1 LTNKKI
7 VVLGVGNILLKDEGI
22 GVRVVQA
29 MEKMDL
35 PDGVE
40 LIDGGTA
47 GFDLLYPV
55 QEADKLIVVDAIEAS
70 SEPGDIF
77 KFTPQDVK
85 LKSKEKVSLHEIEIL
100 EVLKMAE
107 NLGKC
112 PETVIFGIQP
122 KEIDLGLELTSELQ
136 EKIPRVIELVLEE
149 IGKLKSKIKSEDY
162 RIKD

>member
-1 LTNKKI
+1 MTKKKI
-7 VVLGVGNILLKDEGI
+7 VILGVGNILLRDEGI
-22 GVRVVQA
+22 GVRVIQE

-35 PDGVE
+35 PNDIE

-55 QEADKLIVVDAIEAS
+55 QEADKLIVVDAIEAD

-77 KFTPQDVK
+77 KFTPRDVK

-107 NLGKC
+107 HLGKC

-122 KEIDLGLELTSELQ
+122 KEINLGLELTSELQ
-136 EKIPRVIELVLEE
+136 EKIPRIIELVLEE
-149 IGKLKSKIKSEDY
+149 IEKLKSNVAD
-162 RIKD
+162 D